1 MCHNMTK
8 PTKWPVCA
16 QRRLGSAWASAQSDQ
31 SSLCA
36 HWVAKDIMFLHADAQ
51 ADLSLRWADMPY
63 CWFCRDAAHITNCL
77 HTIYYYLHN
86 NIYCPGQNMQQT
98 FLKFVEIYFCLCQ
111 KCKTGVLHGKNR
123 NQGKSFLPKNTIA
136 YQNTLLKQSTRTCY

>member
-1 MCHNMTK
+1 MSRNMTK

-16 QRRLGSAWASAQSDQ
+16 QRRLGSAQSDQ

-36 HWVAKDIMFLHADAQ
+36 HWVAKDLMFLHADSEDWSDWADAQ
-51 ADLSLRWADMPY
+51 ADLSLRWAHMPY

-77 HTIYYYLHN
+77 HTIYNYLHN
-86 NIYCPGQNMQQT
+86 NIFCPGQNMQQT

-111 KCKTGVLHGKNR
+111 KYKTGVCMGKTETKGNHFCR
-123 NQGKSFLPKNTIA
+123 KIQLPIK
-136 YQNTLLKQSTRTCY
+136 TLY